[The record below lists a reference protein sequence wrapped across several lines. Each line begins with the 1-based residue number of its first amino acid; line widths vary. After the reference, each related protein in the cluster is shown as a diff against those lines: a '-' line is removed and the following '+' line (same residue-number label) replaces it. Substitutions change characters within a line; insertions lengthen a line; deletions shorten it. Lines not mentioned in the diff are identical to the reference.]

1 MVLTTKHKLMLW
13 VPTILYVVLMLGNLD
28 REPAGG
34 FVYRISMRGL
44 VSSCLITAA
53 ALLITYGERKAFV
66 AGIVFWLLAL
76 AALALR
82 NTAVMIVHL

>member
-1 MVLTTKHKLMLW
+1 
-13 VPTILYVVLMLGNLD
+13 
-28 REPAGG
+28 
-34 FVYRISMRGL
+34 MRGL